1 MTALLEVRGLVK
13 EYPGVIALGGVDLDV
28 AAGEVHCLVGQNGA
42 GKSTLIKCVSGAAA
56 PTKGTIRLLGRELV
70 AGRPG
75 AALSAG
81 VATIYQEL
89 DLVPDLSV
97 AANIFLGHER
107 RVGPLL
113 DRRAM
118 HREVTALL
126 ARLGHATLDREGAG
140 LPAGTAGR
148 APPPRFASLID
159 PDDRVAD
166 LRPADKQIVSMARAL
181 SRDVRLLILDEPS
194 AILDPPEVDALF
206 EVVRRLTAAG
216 VGVVYISHRLDE
228 IARIGDRITVLR
240 DGKTVA
246 SNLPATTSVDQLIQH
261 MVGRSFSELFPARE
275 APRGDVVLRVR
286 GLARP
291 PHLAETSFEVRA
303 GEILGVG
310 GLVGAG
316 RTELLRAIAGL
327 DRVDRGQVIVR
338 DRVLPR
344 DRPDLAVAG
353 GVGVAPEERK
363 SQGLWLDWTQVR
375 NVTISDL
382 RRLGRGPFTDDA
394 AERAAATD
402 HLRSLA
408 VRPDDPLRFASE
420 LSGGNQQKV
429 VLARWLLHASAVLLL
444 DEPTRGVDVGAKA
457 DVYRVIADL
466 AARGLA
472 IVMVSSE
479 LAELV
484 GFCDRI
490 LVMREG
496 AVVAELRGETASE
509 EMILRH
515 ALRTE
520 AEPRMEAR

>member
-1 MTALLEVRGLVK
+1 MTALLEVRGLTKV
-13 EYPGVIALGGVDLDV
+13 YPGVTALAGVDLDV
-28 AAGEVHCLVGQNGA
+28 EAGEVHCLVGQNGA
-42 GKSTLIKCVSGAAA
+42 GKSTLIKCVSGAAV
-56 PTKGTIRLLGRELV
+56 PTSGTIRILGQDLT

-89 DLVPDLSV
+89 DLVADLSV

-107 RVGPLL
+107 RIGPLL
-113 DRRAM
+113 DQRTMRREAT
-118 HREVTALL
+118 ELL
-126 ARLGHATLDREGAG
+126 VRLGHA
-140 LPAGTAGR
+140 
-148 APPPRFASLID
+148 SLD
-159 PDDRVAD
+159 PDARVAD
-166 LRPADKQIVSMARAL
+166 LRPANKQIVSMARAL

-206 EVVRRLTAAG
+206 EVVRRLTSAG

-228 IARIGDRITVLR
+228 IARIGARITVLR

-246 SNLPATTSVDQLIQH
+246 SNLPATTSVDQLIQL
-261 MVGRSFSELFPARE
+261 MIGRSFSDLFPARTR
-275 APRGDVVLRVR
+275 PPGDVVLRVHR
-286 GLARP
+286 LSRRP
-291 PHLAETSFEVRA
+291 DLAETSFEVRA
-303 GEILGVG
+303 GEILGIG

-327 DRVDRGQVIVR
+327 EPVDGGEVVVQGRTLR
-338 DRVLPR
+338 R
-344 DRPDLAVAG
+344 DRPDLAVAA
-353 GVGVAPEERK
+353 GVAMAPEERK
-363 SQGLWLDWTQVR
+363 SQGLWLDWSCVR
-375 NVTISDL
+375 NVTIADL
-382 RRLGRGPFTDDA
+382 HRLGRGPFTDADT
-394 AERAAATD
+394 EHRAAAQ
-402 HLRSLA
+402 HLRSLD
-408 VRPDDPLRFASE
+408 VRPDDPMRLASE

-429 VLARWLLHASAVLLL
+429 VLARWLLHSSAVLLL

-457 DVYRVIADL
+457 DVYRVIAEL

-496 AVVAELRGETASE
+496 AVVGELRGEGATE

-515 ALRTE
+515 ALRTGPE
-520 AEPRMEAR
+520 QRTDQPMEAP

>member
-1 MTALLEVRGLVK
+1 MSALLEVRGLVK
-13 EYPGVIALGGVDLDV
+13 VYPGVTALAGVDLDV
-28 AAGEVHCLVGQNGA
+28 ETGEVHCLVGQNGA
-42 GKSTLIKCVSGAAA
+42 GKSTLIKCVAGATQ
-56 PTKGTIRLLGRELV
+56 PTSGTIRLLGRDLT

-89 DLVPDLSV
+89 DLVADLSV
-97 AANIFLGHER
+97 AANIFLGHEQR
-107 RVGPLL
+107 IGLLL
-113 DRRAM
+113 DQRAMRRRAT
-118 HREVTALL
+118 ELL
-126 ARLGHATLDREGAG
+126 GRLGHATLD
-140 LPAGTAGR
+140 
-148 APPPRFASLID
+148 
-159 PDDRVAD
+159 PDARVD
-166 LRPADKQIVSMARAL
+166 ELRPADKQIVSMARAL
-181 SRDVRLLILDEPS
+181 SRDVRLLIMDEPS

-206 EVVRRLTAAG
+206 EVVRRLTSSG

-240 DGKTVA
+240 DGATVA
-246 SNLPATTSVDQLIQH
+246 SNLPATTSLDQLIH
-261 MVGRSFSELFPARE
+261 LMVGRSFRELFPVRT
-275 APRGDVVLRVR
+275 APRDDVVLRVSK
-286 GLARP
+286 LSRP
-291 PHLAETSFEVRA
+291 PRLAPTSFEVRA
-303 GEILGVG
+303 GEILGIG

-327 DRVDRGQVIVR
+327 DRVDDGQVIIR
-338 DRVLPR
+338 GRVLPR
-344 DRPDLAVAG
+344 GRPDLAVAAG
-353 GVGVAPEERK
+353 IALAPEERK

-375 NVTISDL
+375 NVTIADL
-382 RRLGRGPFTDDA
+382 RRLGRGPFTDA
-394 AERAAATD
+394 VAEHRAATA
-402 HLRSLA
+402 HLRSLD
-408 VRPDDPLRFASE
+408 VRPDDPLRLASE

-429 VLARWLLHASAVLLL
+429 VLARWLLRSSVVLLL

-457 DVYRVIADL
+457 DVYRVITEL

-496 AVVAELRGETASE
+496 AVVGELRGDGATE

-515 ALRTE
+515 ALRTGP
-520 AEPRMEAR
+520 AAPEAR

>member
-1 MTALLEVRGLVK
+1 MTTNRSELLEIRQLVK
-13 EYPGVIALGGVDLDV
+13 VYPGVTALGGVDLDV
-28 AAGEVHCLVGQNGA
+28 ATGEVHCLVGQNGA
-42 GKSTLIKCVSGAAA
+42 GKSTLIKCISGAAA
-56 PTKGTIRLLGRELV
+56 PTSGTIRLLGQALT

-75 AALSAG
+75 AALAAG

-89 DLVPDLSV
+89 DLVLDLSV

-107 RVGPLL
+107 RIGPLL
-113 DRRAM
+113 DQRAM
-118 HREVTALL
+118 RRETAALL
-126 ARLGHATLDREGAG
+126 ARLGHPTLD
-140 LPAGTAGR
+140 
-148 APPPRFASLID
+148 
-159 PDDRVAD
+159 PDARVGN
-166 LRPADKQIVSMARAL
+166 LRPADKQLVSMARAL
-181 SRDVRLLILDEPS
+181 SHNVRLLIMDEPS

-206 EVVRRLTAAG
+206 AVVRRLTATG
-216 VGVVYISHRLDE
+216 VGVIYISHRLDE

-246 SNLPATTSVDQLIQH
+246 SNLPATTSLDPLIQH
-261 MVGRSFSELFPARE
+261 MVGRSFSDMFPQRSE
-275 APRGDVVLRVR
+275 PQGDVVLRVR
-286 GLARP
+286 GLARRP
-291 PHLAETSFEVRA
+291 DLAETSFEVRA
-303 GEILGVG
+303 GEILGIG

-327 DRVDRGQVIVR
+327 DPVDSGEVIVG

-344 DRPDLAVAG
+344 GRPDLAVAA
-353 GVGVAPEERK
+353 GVGMAPEERK

-375 NVTISDL
+375 NVTISNL
-382 RRLGRGPFTDDA
+382 RHLGRGPFTDAA
-394 AERAAATD
+394 AEYRAAAE
-402 HLRSLA
+402 HLRSLG
-408 VRPDDPLRFASE
+408 VRPDDPRRLASE

-429 VLARWLLHASAVLLL
+429 VLARWLLHSSLVLLL

-457 DVYRVIADL
+457 DVYRVIAEL
-466 AARGLA
+466 ADRGLA

-496 AVVAELRGETASE
+496 AVVGELSGEQATE

-515 ALRTE
+515 ALRTAPAPQQE
-520 AEPRMEAR
+520 SR

>member
-13 EYPGVIALGGVDLDV
+13 VFPGVTALAGVDLDV

-42 GKSTLIKCVSGAAA
+42 GKSTLIKCVAGAAL
-56 PTKGTIRLLGRELV
+56 PTSGTIRLLGQDL
-70 AGRPG
+70 ATGRPG

-89 DLVPDLSV
+89 DLVPDLSI

-107 RVGPLL
+107 RIGPLL
-113 DRRAM
+113 DQRRM
-118 HREVTALL
+118 RREATELL
-126 ARLGHATLDREGAG
+126 SRLGHATLDPDARVDDLG
-140 LPAGTAGR
+140 PAN
-148 APPPRFASLID
+148 
-159 PDDRVAD
+159 
-166 LRPADKQIVSMARAL
+166 KQIVSMARAL

-246 SNLPATTSVDQLIQH
+246 SNLPPTTSLDQLIQL
-261 MVGRSFSELFPARE
+261 MVGRSFGELFPARKP
-275 APRGDVVLRVR
+275 PRDDVVLRVR

-327 DRVDRGQVIVR
+327 DRVAGGEVVVGGRA
-338 DRVLPR
+338 LPR
-344 DRPDLAVAG
+344 GRPDLAVAA
-353 GVGVAPEERK
+353 GVGLAPEERK
-363 SQGLWLDWTQVR
+363 SQGLWLDWSQVR
-375 NVTISDL
+375 NVTITDL
-382 RRLGRGPFTDDA
+382 RRLGRGPFTDAA
-394 AERAAATD
+394 AEHRAAAAQ
-402 HLRSLA
+402 LRSLD
-408 VRPDDPLRFASE
+408 VRPDDPLRLASE

-429 VLARWLLHASAVLLL
+429 VLARWLLRSSAVLLL
-444 DEPTRGVDVGAKA
+444 DEPTRGVDVGARA
-457 DVYRVIADL
+457 DVYRVIAEL

-496 AVVAELRGETASE
+496 AVVGELRGDDASE

-515 ALRTE
+515 ALRTADHQRE
-520 AEPRMEAR
+520 AQ

>member
-1 MTALLEVRGLVK
+1 MTAILEVRGLVK
-13 EYPGVIALGGVDLDV
+13 VFPGVTALAGVDLDV
-28 AAGEVHCLVGQNGA
+28 EAGEVHCLVGQNGA
-42 GKSTLIKCVSGAAA
+42 GKSTLIKCVSGATP
-56 PTKGTIRLLGRELV
+56 PTAGTIRLLGHDLV

-81 VATIYQEL
+81 VATMYQEL

-97 AANIFLGHER
+97 SANIFLGHER
-107 RVGPLL
+107 RIGPLL
-113 DRRAM
+113 ARRAM
-118 HREVTALL
+118 RRDATELL
-126 ARLGHATLDREGAG
+126 ARLGHATLD
-140 LPAGTAGR
+140 
-148 APPPRFASLID
+148 
-159 PDDRVAD
+159 PDAQVAE
-166 LRPADKQIVSMARAL
+166 LRPADRQLVSMARAL
-181 SRDVRLLILDEPS
+181 SRDVRLLIMDEPS

-206 EVVRRLTAAG
+206 AVVRRLTAAG
-216 VGVVYISHRLDE
+216 VGVIYISHRLDE

-246 SNLPATTSVDQLIQH
+246 SNLPATTSPEQLVQRMI
-261 MVGRSFSELFPARE
+261 GRSFSEVFPERSD
-275 APRGDVVLRVR
+275 PHGDVVLQVR
-286 GLARP
+286 RLARRP
-291 PHLAETSFEVRA
+291 DLAETSFEVRS

-327 DRVDRGQVIVR
+327 DPVDGGEVLVAGRVVPRG
-338 DRVLPR
+338 
-344 DRPDLAVAG
+344 RPDLAVAAG
-353 GVGVAPEERK
+353 IGVAPEERK
-363 SQGLWLDWTQVR
+363 SQGLWLDWDQVH
-375 NVTISDL
+375 NVTICDL
-382 RRLGRGPFTDDA
+382 PRLGRGPFTDAA
-394 AERAAATD
+394 AEHRAAAAQ
-402 HLRSLA
+402 LRSLA
-408 VRPDDPLRFASE
+408 VRPDDPLRLASE

-457 DVYRVIADL
+457 DVYRVIAEL

-496 AVVAELRGETASE
+496 AVVAELRGGRATE

-515 ALRTE
+515 ALR
-520 AEPRMEAR
+520 AEPPPEPPPESPRASP

>member
-1 MTALLEVRGLVK
+1 MTALLDVRGLVK
-13 EYPGVIALGGVDLDV
+13 VYPGVTALAGVDLEV

-42 GKSTLIKCVSGAAA
+42 GKSTLIKCVAGAAV
-56 PTKGTIRLLGRELV
+56 PTSGTIQLLGRDLA
-70 AGRPG
+70 AGRPA

-89 DLVPDLSV
+89 DLVDDLSV

-113 DRRAM
+113 DQRTMRREA
-118 HREVTALL
+118 TALL
-126 ARLGHATLDREGAG
+126 ARLGHATLD
-140 LPAGTAGR
+140 
-148 APPPRFASLID
+148 
-159 PDDRVAD
+159 PDARVRT

-181 SRDVRLLILDEPS
+181 SRDVRLLIMDEPS
-194 AILDPPEVDALF
+194 AILDPPEVDALC
-206 EVVRRLTAAG
+206 EVVRRLTSAG

-246 SNLPATTSVDQLIQH
+246 SNLPASTSLDQLIQL
-261 MVGRSFSELFPARE
+261 MVGRSFGELFPERRT
-275 APRGDVVLRVR
+275 PHGDVVLRVR
-286 GLARP
+286 RLSRP

-327 DRVDRGQVIVR
+327 DHVDSGEVVVT

-344 DRPDLAVAG
+344 DRPDLAVAA
-353 GVGVAPEERK
+353 GVGLAPEERK
-363 SQGLWLDWTQVR
+363 SQGLWLDWSCVR
-375 NVTISDL
+375 NVTIADL
-382 RRLGRGPFTDDA
+382 RRLGRGPFTDAA
-394 AERAAATD
+394 AEHRAAAA
-402 HLRSLA
+402 HLRSLE
-408 VRPDDPLRFASE
+408 VRPDDPLRLASE
-420 LSGGNQQKV
+420 LSGGNQQKL
-429 VLARWLLHASAVLLL
+429 VLARWLLHSSSVLLL
-444 DEPTRGVDVGAKA
+444 DEPTRGVDVGART
-457 DVYRVIADL
+457 DVYRVIAEL

-496 AVVAELRGETASE
+496 AVVGELRGDSATE

-515 ALRTE
+515 ALRT
-520 AEPRMEAR
+520 APAAHAEAR

>member
-1 MTALLEVRGLVK
+1 MSALLEVRGLVK
-13 EYPGVIALGGVDLDV
+13 VYPGVTALAGVDLDV
-28 AAGEVHCLVGQNGA
+28 EAGEVHCLVGQNGA
-42 GKSTLIKCVSGAAA
+42 GKSTLIKCVAGATQPTSGA
-56 PTKGTIRLLGRELV
+56 IRLLGRDLT

-97 AANIFLGHER
+97 AANIFLGHEQ

-113 DRRAM
+113 DQRAMRRRAID
-118 HREVTALL
+118 LL
-126 ARLGHATLDREGAG
+126 ARLGHATLDPEA
-140 LPAGTAGR
+140 
-148 APPPRFASLID
+148 
-159 PDDRVAD
+159 RVD
-166 LRPADKQIVSMARAL
+166 ELGPADKQIVSMARAL
-181 SRDVRLLILDEPS
+181 SRDVRLLIMDEPS

-206 EVVRRLTAAG
+206 EVVRRLTASG
-216 VGVVYISHRLDE
+216 VGVIYISHRLDE

-240 DGKTVA
+240 DGATVA
-246 SNLPATTSVDQLIQH
+246 SNLPATTSLDQLIQL
-261 MVGRSFSELFPARE
+261 MVGRSFRELFPARA
-275 APRGDVVLRVR
+275 APHGDVVLRVNKLSR
-286 GLARP
+286 RPRLAQ
-291 PHLAETSFEVRA
+291 TSFEVRA

-327 DRVDRGQVIVR
+327 DRIDGGQVIVR
-338 DRVLPR
+338 GRVLPR
-344 DRPDLAVAG
+344 GRPDLAVAAG
-353 GVGVAPEERK
+353 IALAPEERK

-375 NVTISDL
+375 NVTIADL
-382 RRLGRGPFTDDA
+382 RRLGRGPFTDAA
-394 AERAAATD
+394 AEHRAAAA
-402 HLRSLA
+402 HLRSLD
-408 VRPDDPLRFASE
+408 VRPDDPLRLASE

-429 VLARWLLHASAVLLL
+429 VLARWLLRSSAVLLL

-457 DVYRVIADL
+457 DVYRVIAEL

-496 AVVAELRGETASE
+496 AVVGELRGDGATE

-515 ALRTE
+515 ALRTGPAPRE
-520 AEPRMEAR
+520 AQ

>member
-1 MTALLEVRGLVK
+1 MTALLEVRGLTKV
-13 EYPGVIALGGVDLDV
+13 YPGVTALAGVDLDV
-28 AAGEVHCLVGQNGA
+28 EAGEVHCLVGQNGA
-42 GKSTLIKCVSGAAA
+42 GKSTLIKCVSGAAV
-56 PTKGTIRLLGRELV
+56 PTSGTIRLLGQDLS

-89 DLVPDLSV
+89 DLVADLSV

-107 RVGPLL
+107 RIGPLL
-113 DRRAM
+113 DQRTMRREA
-118 HREVTALL
+118 TDLL
-126 ARLGHATLDREGAG
+126 ARLGHT
-140 LPAGTAGR
+140 
-148 APPPRFASLID
+148 SLD
-159 PDDRVAD
+159 PDARVAD
-166 LRPADKQIVSMARAL
+166 LRPANKQIVSMARAL
-181 SRDVRLLILDEPS
+181 SRHVRLLILDEPS

-206 EVVRRLTAAG
+206 EVVRRLTSAG

-228 IARIGDRITVLR
+228 IARIGARITVLR

-261 MVGRSFSELFPARE
+261 MIGRSFSDLFPARTR
-275 APRGDVVLRVR
+275 PPGDVVLRVR
-286 GLARP
+286 RLSRRP
-291 PHLAETSFEVRA
+291 DLAETSFEVRA
-303 GEILGVG
+303 GEILGIG

-327 DRVDRGQVIVR
+327 EPVDGGEVVVQGRTLR
-338 DRVLPR
+338 R
-344 DRPDLAVAG
+344 DRPDLAVAA
-353 GVGVAPEERK
+353 GVAMAPEERK
-363 SQGLWLDWTQVR
+363 SQGLWLDWSCVR
-375 NVTISDL
+375 NVTIADL
-382 RRLGRGPFTDDA
+382 RRLGRGPFTDADA
-394 AERAAATD
+394 EHHAAAQ
-402 HLRSLA
+402 HLRSLD
-408 VRPDDPLRFASE
+408 VRPDDPMRLASE

-429 VLARWLLHASAVLLL
+429 VLARWLLHSSAVLLL

-457 DVYRVIADL
+457 DVYRVIAEL

-496 AVVAELRGETASE
+496 AVVGELRGEGATE

-515 ALRTE
+515 ALRTGRDQ
-520 AEPRMEAR
+520 PMEAP

>member
-1 MTALLEVRGLVK
+1 MSAVLEVRGLVK
-13 EYPGVIALGGVDLDV
+13 VFPGVTALAGVDLDV
-28 AAGEVHCLVGQNGA
+28 EAGEVHCLVGQNGA
-42 GKSTLIKCVSGAAA
+42 GKSTLIKCVAGAAA
-56 PTKGTIRLLGRELV
+56 PTSGAIRLLGRDLT

-89 DLVPDLSV
+89 DLVPDLTV

-107 RVGPLL
+107 SVGPLL

-118 HREVTALL
+118 DREARALL
-126 ARLGHATLDREGAG
+126 ARLGHATLD
-140 LPAGTAGR
+140 
-148 APPPRFASLID
+148 
-159 PDDRVAD
+159 PDARVGE

-181 SRDVRLLILDEPS
+181 SRDVKLLILDEPS

-246 SNLPATTSVDQLIQH
+246 SNLPAKTSVDQLIQL
-261 MVGRSFSELFPARE
+261 MIGRSFSELFPART
-275 APRGDVVLRVR
+275 APHGDVVLRVR

-291 PHLAETSFEVRA
+291 PELAETSFEVRA
-303 GEILGVG
+303 GEILGVA

-327 DRVDRGQVIVR
+327 DRVDRGEVSVR
-338 DRVLPR
+338 GRVLTR
-344 DRPDLAVAG
+344 DRPDLAVAA

-363 SQGLWLDWTQVR
+363 SQGLWLDWSCVR
-375 NVTISDL
+375 NVTIADL
-382 RRLGRGPFTDDA
+382 RRLGRGPFTDAA
-394 AERAAATD
+394 AERTAAAE

-408 VRPDDPLRFASE
+408 VRPDDPQRLASE

-429 VLARWLLHASAVLLL
+429 VLARWLLHASSVLLL
-444 DEPTRGVDVGAKA
+444 DEPTRGVDVGARA
-457 DVYRVIADL
+457 DVYRVIAEL

-472 IVMVSSE
+472 IAMVSSE

-496 AVVAELRGETASE
+496 AVVAELRGEAASE
-509 EMILRH
+509 ETILRH
-515 ALRTE
+515 ALRTGP
-520 AEPRMEAR
+520 EPRMEAR

>member
-1 MTALLEVRGLVK
+1 MTALLEVRGLTKV
-13 EYPGVIALGGVDLDV
+13 YPGVTALAGVDLDV
-28 AAGEVHCLVGQNGA
+28 EAGEVHCLVGQNGA
-42 GKSTLIKCVSGAAA
+42 GKSTLIKCVSGAAV
-56 PTKGTIRLLGRELV
+56 PTSGTIRLLGQDLT

-89 DLVPDLSV
+89 DLVADLSV

-107 RVGPLL
+107 RIGPLL
-113 DRRAM
+113 DQRTMRREA
-118 HREVTALL
+118 ADLL
-126 ARLGHATLDREGAG
+126 ARLGHA
-140 LPAGTAGR
+140 
-148 APPPRFASLID
+148 SLD
-159 PDDRVAD
+159 PDARVAD
-166 LRPADKQIVSMARAL
+166 LRPANKQIVSMARAL

-206 EVVRRLTAAG
+206 EVVRRLTSAG

-228 IARIGDRITVLR
+228 IARIGARITVLR

-246 SNLPATTSVDQLIQH
+246 SNLPATTSVDQLIQL
-261 MVGRSFSELFPARE
+261 MIGRSFSELFPARTR
-275 APRGDVVLRVR
+275 PPGDVVLRVDR
-286 GLARP
+286 LSRRP
-291 PHLAETSFEVRA
+291 DLAETSFEVRA
-303 GEILGVG
+303 GEILGIG

-327 DRVDRGQVIVR
+327 EPIDGGGVVVQGRTLR
-338 DRVLPR
+338 R
-344 DRPDLAVAG
+344 DRPDLAVAA
-353 GVGVAPEERK
+353 GVAMAPEERK
-363 SQGLWLDWTQVR
+363 SQGLWLDWSCIR
-375 NVTISDL
+375 NVTIADL
-382 RRLGRGPFTDDA
+382 RRLGRGPFTDADA
-394 AERAAATD
+394 EHRAAAQ
-402 HLRSLA
+402 HLRSLD
-408 VRPDDPLRFASE
+408 VRPDDPMRLASE

-429 VLARWLLHASAVLLL
+429 VLARWLLHSSAVLLL

-457 DVYRVIADL
+457 DVYRVIAEL

-496 AVVAELRGETASE
+496 AVVGELRGEGATE

-515 ALRTE
+515 ALRTGPE
-520 AEPRMEAR
+520 QRTDQPMEAP

>member
-1 MTALLEVRGLVK
+1 MSALLEVRGLVK
-13 EYPGVIALGGVDLDV
+13 TFPGVIALGGVDLDV
-28 AAGEVHCLVGQNGA
+28 ATGEVHCLVGQNGA
-42 GKSTLIKCVSGAAA
+42 GKSTLIKCVSGAAV
-56 PTKGTIRLLGRELV
+56 PTSGTIRLLGKDLT

-107 RVGPLL
+107 RLGPLL
-113 DRRAM
+113 DLRTMRREA
-118 HREVTALL
+118 TALL
-126 ARLGHATLDREGAG
+126 ARLGHATLD
-140 LPAGTAGR
+140 
-148 APPPRFASLID
+148 
-159 PDDRVAD
+159 PDARVD
-166 LRPADKQIVSMARAL
+166 ELRPADKQIVSMARAL
-181 SRDVRLLILDEPS
+181 SRDVRLLIMDEPS
-194 AILDPPEVDALF
+194 AILDPPEVEALF
-206 EVVRRLTAAG
+206 AVVRRLTATG

-246 SNLPATTSVDQLIQH
+246 TNLPATTNVDQLIH
-261 MVGRSFSELFPARE
+261 LMIGRSFRDLFPPRR
-275 APRGDVVLRVR
+275 APRNEVVLRVR
-286 GLARP
+286 ELSRP
-291 PHLAETSFEVRA
+291 PHLAATSFEVRA

-327 DRVDRGQVIVR
+327 DPIDGGQVIVG
-338 DRVLPR
+338 DRALPHG
-344 DRPDLAVAG
+344 RPDLAVAAG
-353 GVGVAPEERK
+353 IGVAPEERK
-363 SQGLWLDWTQVR
+363 SQGLWLDWTQVH
-375 NVTISDL
+375 NVTITDL
-382 RRLGRGPFTDDA
+382 RRLGRGPFTDAA
-394 AERAAATD
+394 AEHRAATAQ
-402 HLRSLA
+402 LRALD
-408 VRPDDPLRFASE
+408 VRPDDPLRLASE

-429 VLARWLLHASAVLLL
+429 VLARWLLHSSLVLLL

-457 DVYRVIADL
+457 DVYRVIAEL
-466 AARGLA
+466 AERGLA

-496 AVVAELRGETASE
+496 AVVGELRGEGATE

-515 ALRTE
+515 ALRTDPTQR
-520 AEPRMEAR
+520 AAS